1 MKRGKTVVPNKFKQ
15 KCIKEWYKAKGKGIS
30 QKEYLQTIN
39 VKQSTFATWL
49 QREDIIMASDPEAVY
64 QPRPIS
70 KEQEVVETC
79 LK

>member
-15 KCIKEWYKAKGKGIS
+15 KCIKEAKGKGIS
-30 QKEYLQTIN
+30 EKEYLQSIN